1 MMYGRLSPMVLVCCG
16 WLLAPVLGFAQDA
29 AQMQYHDITAERT
42 RAEAEFAEQEQAC
55 YVRFAVQSC
64 LDRVAA
70 KRRVLERDLKS
81 REAALNAAQRQQRA
95 QEQLQRIA
103 EKARDRDIP
112 AIDSPDNAAQRQQV
126 QDEKQEAHRRLQQ
139 PAVPVSKPLPAA
151 PSAAEQA
158 ALRDAHAAK
167 QRAAQERRIARDKRL
182 RDSKE
187 TKPALPL
194 PQ

>member
-1 MMYGRLSPMVLVCCG
+1 MSTVVLVCWG
-16 WLLAPVLGFAQDA
+16 WLLAPVLGLAQDA
-29 AQMQYHDITAERT
+29 AQEQYHDITAERT
-42 RAEAEFAEQEQAC
+42 RAEADFAAQEQTC
-55 YVRFAVQSC
+55 YARFAVQSC

-70 KRRVLERDLKS
+70 QRRVLERDLKG

-95 QEQLQRIA
+95 QEQLQRSA
-103 EKARDRDIP
+103 EKVRDRETP
-112 AIDSPDNAAQRQQV
+112 APASPDNAAQRQQA

-139 PAVPVSKPLPAA
+139 PSAPASKPLPAA

-167 QRAAQERRIARDKRL
+167 QRAALERRIARDKRL

-187 TKPALPL
+187 TRPALPL

>member
-1 MMYGRLSPMVLVCCG
+1 MMYARLSPVLLVCWG

-29 AQMQYHDITAERT
+29 PLAQYQDIVAERT
-42 RAEAEFAEQEQAC
+42 RADADFAEQEQAC
-55 YVRFAVQSC
+55 YARFAVQSC
-64 LDRVAA
+64 LDSVAA
-70 KRRVLERDLKS
+70 KRRVLERDLKG
-81 REAALNAAQRQQRA
+81 REAALNAVQRQQRA
-95 QEQLQRIA
+95 QEQLQRSA
-103 EKARDRDIP
+103 EKARDREAP
-112 AIDSPDNAAQRQQV
+112 ALASPDNAAQRQQA

-139 PAVPVSKPLPAA
+139 PSAPASKPLPAA
-151 PSAAEQA
+151 PAAAEQA

-182 RDSKE
+182 RDSKG